1 MTCQFFIFLNPFW
14 IIKGALME
22 KIVFLDAASIIADIR
37 SPAFAHHWGEYPATA
52 AGQTVERLG
61 DATVA
66 ITNKVLLSRE
76 VLEQLPKLKMVA
88 VAATGVN
95 NVDIDC
101 CRERGV
107 VVSNIRNYSVHTVPE
122 HVFMLML
129 ALRRNLLAFRAEVL
143 GGAWQKSEQFCLF
156 TEPVRDLHGSTL
168 GLIGHGAIGKAVA
181 QIAVA
186 FGMKVLVAE
195 HKGVSNIRAGYTAFD
210 TVLQD
215 SDVISLH
222 LPLNGQTRHLIGTA
236 EFNRMKPG
244 ALLINTARGGLVDE
258 AALLDALQ
266 NGRIGG
272 AGFDVLEQE
281 PPTAGHPLLDLDMP
295 NFILTPHIAW
305 SGREAMQILADQLI
319 DNIEAFVAGTPQNCV
334 A

>member
-1 MTCQFFIFLNPFW
+1 
-14 IIKGALME
+14 ME

-37 SPAFAHHWGEYPATA
+37 RPAFAHHWEAYPATA
-52 AGQTVERLG
+52 AGQTVERLR
-61 DATVA
+61 DATIA
-66 ITNKVLLSRE
+66 ITNKVLLGRE
-76 VLEQLPKLKMVA
+76 VLEQLPRLKMVA

-101 CRERGV
+101 CRERGI

-122 HVFMLML
+122 HVFMLVL
-129 ALRRNLLAFRAEVL
+129 ALRRNLLAFREDVRS
-143 GGAWQKSEQFCLF
+143 GAWQRSEQFCLF
-156 TEPVRDLHGSTL
+156 THPLRDLHGSTL
-168 GLIGHGAIGKAVA
+168 GIIGHGAIGKAVA
-181 QIAVA
+181 DIAAA

-195 HKGVSNIRAGYTAFD
+195 HKDVADIRPGYTAFD
-210 TVLQD
+210 TVLHE
-215 SDVISLH
+215 SDVITLH
-222 LPLNGQTRHLIGTA
+222 LPLNEQTRHLIGTA

-258 AALLDALQ
+258 AALLDVLQ

-272 AGFDVLEQE
+272 AGFDVLEKE
-281 PPTAGHPLLDLDMP
+281 PPTDGHPLLDLDIP

-319 DNIEAFVAGTPQNCV
+319 DNIEAYAAGTPQNRI